1 MFGSALKHAA
11 VTDKGN
17 GSLGGLLLPPWKCFH
32 LLELKSWKRD
42 CDHHGVIDERTETL
56 RCCSL
61 TIVCT
66 GLMRIWG
73 PGFFP
78 LAPMKRSGM
87 GRGGLGAQERC
98 GHLAPTAGLAQ
109 VNLALGGTKG
119 SGPVQASQPL
129 RLLPVDGAFL
139 FARQE
144 LCPSLLALGMK
155 ESSQDC
161 GHRSSSA

>member
-1 MFGSALKHAA
+1 M
-11 VTDKGN
+11 
-17 GSLGGLLLPPWKCFH
+17 LLPPWKCFH

-56 RCCSL
+56 RRCSL
-61 TIVCT
+61 TVVWT

-87 GRGGLGAQERC
+87 GRGGVGAQERC
-98 GHLAPTAGLAQ
+98 EHLAPTAGLAR

-119 SGPVQASQPL
+119 SGPAQASQPL
-129 RLLPVDGAFL
+129 RLLPVGGAFL
-139 FARQE
+139 FAHQQ

-161 GHRSSSA
+161 GHRACRGITVDKEKLI